1 MQIRSQSKVS
11 CSRGNAL
18 VKGDDDVA
26 SKISLGFKYS
36 CCFASFSASL
46 KRDKMVA
53 SVLDH
58 ELEIIRAQRKSLF
71 FLRVEYKV
79 KD

>member
-18 VKGDDDVA
+18 EQVEGDDDVA
-26 SKISLGFKYS
+26 SKIRFKYS
-36 CCFASFSASL
+36 CCFAFSASL
-46 KRDKMVA
+46 KCDKMVV

>member
-1 MQIRSQSKVS
+1 MMLQ
-11 CSRGNAL
+11 
-18 VKGDDDVA
+18 VKFAWFSSTAAV
-26 SKISLGFKYS
+26 
-36 CCFASFSASL
+36 FASFSASL

>member
-18 VKGDDDVA
+18 EQVEGDDDVA
-26 SKISLGFKYS
+26 SKNSLQVQLLLR
-36 CCFASFSASL
+36 FSASL
-46 KRDKMVA
+46 KCDKMVV

-58 ELEIIRAQRKSLF
+58 ELEIIRAKRKSLF